1 MSSCGG
7 GEGTQSKF
15 LGAERSCCQT
25 ASLLQKPVAGPRGRN
40 YSKKIDKIRL
50 SYQYKAPCCLPF
62 LLPTTSRG
70 PGSAFAHRCVSLSSN
85 STAPRVRVRC
95 SWLGQ
100 WRYMRGTFLAVFIG
114 SRPSVASPSGT
125 PHSAQCPPEPLHTQ
139 VTKCVQTRCLPHPAS
154 PTLTPWS
161 RSPFQTASWQRLGRH
176 GRQHMLHVLLH
187 GPVDVRRRLLGAL
200 LSPLAPLRKP
210 SAPSNTPMR
219 HTRSASVPTR

>member
-1 MSSCGG
+1 MVL
-7 GEGTQSKF
+7 EAR
-15 LGAERSCCQT
+15 LPIGACLSART
-25 ASLLQKPVAGPRGRN
+25 AQPH
-40 YSKKIDKIRL
+40 
-50 SYQYKAPCCLPF
+50 
-62 LLPTTSRG
+62 
-70 PGSAFAHRCVSLSSN
+70 AFACAVHGSGSG
-85 STAPRVRVRC
+85 AI
-95 SWLGQ
+95 
-100 WRYMRGTFLAVFIG
+100 MRGTFLAVFIG

-200 LSPLAPLRKP
+200 LSPLAPLRSPPP
-210 SAPSNTPMR
+210 SITPMR
-219 HTRSASVPTR
+219 HTRSASVPTRCSTRPLRRSRSHARTETSAVAKKALW